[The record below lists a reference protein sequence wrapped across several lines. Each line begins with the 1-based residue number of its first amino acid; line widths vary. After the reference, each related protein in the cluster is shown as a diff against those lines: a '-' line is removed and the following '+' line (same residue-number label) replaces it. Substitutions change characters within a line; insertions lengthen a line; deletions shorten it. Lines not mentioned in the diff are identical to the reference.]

1 MQSLKMGL
9 SSRPLDLTVS
19 LRTVIGE
26 GVTFLESVE
35 VEDFLTVVEWV
46 SAIYVVDWGCG
57 VSCIKRRGVRGSA
70 LMVRYFVAIVDVL
83 GCSNKT
89 SKCCC
94 GGV

>member
-1 MQSLKMGL
+1 MGL

-35 VEDFLTVVEWV
+35 VEGFWTVVV
-46 SAIYVVDWGCG
+46 RVGAISVVDWGCG
-57 VSCIKRRGVRGSA
+57 VSCIKRGGVWDSA
-70 LMVRYFVAIVDVL
+70 LMVRYFIGIVEVL
-83 GCSNKT
+83 GCSNKA
-89 SKCCC
+89 SKSCC